1 MNTNRINI
9 KKIGLLVLLIAIS
22 ITIGL
27 SIAKANVLHSRANL
41 KVGHELNLQASVLMR
56 GDLHARLTGD
66 ELLGGAAL
74 KGLDLKVENADS
86 LDVLGGRLL
95 G

>member
-9 KKIGLLVLLIAIS
+9 KKIGLLILLIAIS

-27 SIAKANVLHSRANL
+27 SIAKASVLHSHADL
-41 KVGHELNLQASVLMR
+41 KVGHELNLRASVLLR
-56 GDLHARLTGD
+56 GDLQARPTSA

-74 KGLDLKVENADS
+74 KGLDLKVEDSDS
-86 LDVLGGRLL
+86 LDALGGRLL